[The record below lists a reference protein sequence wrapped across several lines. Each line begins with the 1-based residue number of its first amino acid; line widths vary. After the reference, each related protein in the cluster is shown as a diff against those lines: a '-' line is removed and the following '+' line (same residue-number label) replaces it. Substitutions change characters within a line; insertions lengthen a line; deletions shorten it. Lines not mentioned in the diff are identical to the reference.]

1 MSQEEIED
9 LHIEENNELNAEE
22 LYERLTLVVDKGQ
35 EPLRIDKFL
44 LHKVVN
50 TSRNKIQNAIDN
62 GMVLVNSQKIK
73 SNYKVKPED
82 QIIFYSDT
90 DPVTYEIIAEE
101 LPLNIVFEDEH
112 VLVIN
117 KPAGM
122 VVHPGA
128 GNFSGTLINGVAWH
142 LKKQQPDLDE
152 SKLPRFGLVH
162 RIDKNTSGLIVLA
175 KSE

>member
-62 GMVLVNSQKIK
+62 GMVLVNNQKIK

-90 DPVTYEIIAEE
+90 DPVTYEIVAEE
-101 LPLNIVFEDEH
+101 IPLNIVFEDDH
-112 VLVIN
+112 V
-117 KPAGM
+117 
-122 VVHPGA
+122 
-128 GNFSGTLINGVAWH
+128 
-142 LKKQQPDLDE
+142 
-152 SKLPRFGLVH
+152 
-162 RIDKNTSGLIVLA
+162 
-175 KSE
+175 